1 MFDYNKIG
9 QVAFEGS
16 FPSVPNI
23 TSLPEVAFVGR
34 SNVGKSSAIN
44 TLLARK
50 KTARVSGRP
59 GRTQLI
65 NCFSLDQQ
73 LRFVDL
79 PGYGFAKVPIKV
91 KEKWGK
97 MIESYLLNRGDLRLV
112 VVLVDARHSMQT
124 MDAQMIDVLKHY
136 GIPFLVLAT
145 KADKL
150 KKNALKK
157 NIQVLQRDLNIKKSE
172 IMAFSSL
179 SKQGFDLAWQ
189 KICGAC
195 GWERPSKDKK

>member
-1 MFDYNKIG
+1 MFDYKKIG

-44 TLLARK
+44 TLLTRK

-65 NCFSLDQQ
+65 NCFALDQT

-91 KEKWGK
+91 KEKWGQ
-97 MIESYLLNRGDLRLV
+97 MIEGYILNREDLNLV
-112 VVLVDARHSMQT
+112 VVLVDARHSVQT
-124 MDAQMIDVLKHY
+124 MDKQMIDVLKHY
-136 GIPFLVLAT
+136 QIPFLVLAT
-145 KADKL
+145 KSDKL
-150 KKNALKK
+150 KKN
-157 NIQVLQRDLNIKKSE
+157 VLQKNLKALQQGFDIKKSE

-189 KICGAC
+189 KICRSC
-195 GWERPSKDKK
+195 GWEKPEN

>member
-1 MFDYNKIG
+1 MFDYKKIG

-23 TSLPEVAFVGR
+23 TSLPEIAFVGR

-65 NCFSLDQQ
+65 NCFALDQK

-97 MIESYLLNRGDLRLV
+97 MIEGYLLQSQDLKLV

-124 MDAQMIDVLKHY
+124 MDLQMIDVLRHY
-136 GIPFLVLAT
+136 QIPFLVLAT
-145 KADKL
+145 KSDKL
-150 KKNALKK
+150 KRNSLQK
-157 NIQVLQRDLNIKKSE
+157 NIRALQQGFDIKKSE

-179 SKQGFDLAWQ
+179 SKKGFDLAWQ
-189 KICGAC
+189 KISAAC
-195 GWERPSKDKK
+195 G

>member
-1 MFDYNKIG
+1 MFDYKKIG

-23 TSLPEVAFVGR
+23 TPLPEVAFVGR

-44 TLLARK
+44 TLLTRK

-65 NCFSLDQQ
+65 NCFALDQT

-91 KEKWGK
+91 KEKWGQ
-97 MIESYLLNRGDLRLV
+97 MIEGYILNREDLNLV
-112 VVLVDARHSMQT
+112 VVLVDARHSVQT
-124 MDAQMIDVLKHY
+124 MDQQMIDVLKHY
-136 GIPFLVLAT
+136 QIPFLVLAT
-145 KADKL
+145 KSDKL
-150 KKNALKK
+150 KKN
-157 NIQVLQRDLNIKKSE
+157 VLQKNLRALQQGFDIKKSE

-189 KICGAC
+189 KICRAC
-195 GWERPSKDKK
+195 GWENPEN